1 MLDKKLAVHIMR
13 KSGYEKAARAVPGR
27 DADFSRRSR
36 VGKSLIEAVST
47 LLLLPVM
54 GRAGVRYSRPL
65 MRHNEDMELEKNTSS
80 MPAPRKTDE
89 SCRTKFGVF
98 PECPLC
104 GGSLTPEHA
113 HFKCFSCG
121 WRDSC
126 CD

>member
-1 MLDKKLAVHIMR
+1 MLERKFAVHITR
-13 KSGYEKAARAVPGR
+13 KSGYENAARAVPGR
-27 DADFSRRSR
+27 AADRRRGER
-36 VGKSLIEAVST
+36 VIGAGET
-47 LLLLPVM
+47 LVRGTRRESAGVRVL
-54 GRAGVRYSRPL
+54 RAGVR
-65 MRHNEDMELEKNTSS
+65 HNEVMEPQETAVPEAREKD
-80 MPAPRKTDE
+80 A
-89 SCRTKFGVF
+89 SCYTRFGVF

>member
-1 MLDKKLAVHIMR
+1 MR

-27 DADFSRRSR
+27 GAFLFVEARD
-36 VGKSLIEAVST
+36 GNKLIGGVFTILEDST
-47 LLLLPVM
+47 EH
-54 GRAGVRYSRPL
+54 RIGVRFLSVRL
-65 MRHNEDMELEKNTSS
+65 SNNVVMELETNTSS